1 MVSPRPIT
9 ITADSNQSKVYGNTD
24 PTLTYT
30 VQANGVGSGLVGSD
44 TFSGTL
50 SRASGE
56 NVGTYAIGQG
66 TLANSNYT
74 ITFVPASFSIIAR
87 PITLTATAQSTTYGS
102 ALNLGT
108 SAYTITS
115 GSLANSDAISAV
127 TLQYN
132 SSATVSGTTA
142 AGTYTNGIV
151 ASGATGTG
159 LSNYTISYVPG
170 TLTVSQKALTVT
182 ASGQSTTYGSA
193 LALGS
198 SAFTTSGL
206 VNGDTVSAVT
216 LNQNSNTT
224 VPATQAA
231 GSYTGA
237 INGIL
242 ASGATGTGLSNYTIS
257 YVPGALTVSPA
268 TLTVTADAK
277 TMVYGATVPSL
288 TYTITGYVNSENAN
302 TANVTGAPSITT
314 AASSTSNVGNY
325 TISAAANSLAAP
337 NYIFAYTNGN
347 LSVTPA
353 TLTYVATPTTS
364 IYGATPSVNAG
375 TVTGFV
381 NSDTLSNATTGT
393 LVFSTTA
400 TANSNVNSYAITGS
414 GLTANNGNY
423 VFVQAAGNSTALTIN
438 PATLTYVATPTTSIY
453 GATPSVNAGTVTGF
467 VNSDT
472 LSNATTG
479 TLVFS
484 TTATANSNVN
494 SYAITGSG
502 LTANNGNYVFV
513 QAAGNSTALT
523 INPATLT
530 ITANNQTATYGSAL
544 SVGAGSTQF
553 TSVGLQNNE
562 TIGSITLA
570 SSGASNTANVG
581 SYSLVPSTATG
592 GTFAPSNY
600 TISYVPG
607 TLTVSP
613 ATLTVTADAKTMV
626 YGATVPSL
634 TYTITGYVNS
644 ENANTANVTGAPS
657 ITTAASSTSN
667 VGNYTISAAANSLA
681 APNYIFAYT
690 NGNLSVTPATLTY
703 VATPTTSI
711 YGATPSVNAGT
722 VTGFV
727 NSDTLSNATTGT
739 LVFSTTATANSN
751 VNSYAITGS
760 GLTANNGN
768 YVFVQAAGN
777 STALTINPATL
788 TITANNQTATYGS
801 ALSVGAGS
809 TQFTSV
815 GLQNNETIGSIT
827 LASSGASNTAN
838 VGSYSLVPSTATGGT
853 FAPSNYT
860 ISYVP
865 GALTV
870 SPATITVSGS
880 LVYNGTATISAGS
893 LTATG
898 VNGQT
903 FTVSG
908 TADLSSKNVQT
919 NQPLADVNGLTLTAN
934 SSASLSNY
942 YPLTVANTS
951 VSVTPLS
958 VTLSAPTINKVYDG
972 SYNYTMTSADLAALS
987 SQLVGG
993 DTVTAASVAF
1003 AGNNPNVGGNRVV
1016 NLLSATINDGNNGAN
1031 YNVSLVSSTNSQI
1044 TPAPLTVTAVNSAKF
1059 VTQADPVGYGGAIY
1073 TGFVNGET
1081 ASVLAGSL
1089 SISSNSTSSS
1099 GAGTYTLTPSGYGA
1113 AGSVNGN
1120 YQITYQ
1126 TGTFTIVPAQNLI
1139 VTVAPTTATYSTTPT
1154 YTLTAQYL
1162 ASNTASIVYLGT
1174 GNTTPSTAPI
1184 TLTVSGSTPITVN
1197 DGANGSATFTIVPTS
1212 TTLSGSGNV
1221 VVGGYNVA
1229 ASNTHLTGANFL
1241 GFNLVGS
1248 LTVTPMVLSASQLGV
1263 SGVSR
1268 VYNGGN
1274 AITGLA
1280 LNTSPTLSAVL
1291 SGDSVSVVGTG
1302 TFDNANVGTNKG
1314 ITLNVS
1320 LTGPD
1325 AGDYA
1330 LSSNQLTSN
1339 TGTITQLASVTYV
1352 GTSGGNWSNA
1362 SNWAGGAIPTLN
1374 NVANVIIPTGMTV
1387 VYDNAALVGQI
1398 PTSAI
1403 TDNGTIAFTGSNNFT
1418 FANAVSGSGS
1428 INQSGA
1434 GVLTI
1439 SGNNTYSGGTYIN
1452 SSSLIVGSN
1461 NALGAGP
1468 VISTGGTLAVV
1479 SGVTLPSL
1487 SVNGSVTVT
1496 SDVTTSGN
1504 QTYDGAVTLGSGATA
1519 LTSNNG
1525 NITFDST
1532 LLASASS
1539 FTNQQS
1545 LALSAPNGE
1554 VTFGDTVGA
1563 NVVNTNGQ
1571 YLAYSSAYFNSPNF
1585 DNLEVTAATI
1595 LIKGNITTFGTQ
1607 TYNGSVRIGDN
1618 GSNGMT
1624 RILISEDPA
1633 ITFGGTVDDAQS
1645 GTHNL
1650 VVEAITTVPAEVP
1663 AITFTQAVGSIAPLA
1678 SLTVKTGE
1686 QNTGSGAVIADTS
1699 INPYDYTGNIT
1710 IAANVVT
1717 TGNQTYTANTI
1728 GLGNNQAGDGQIFTT
1743 HGGVIAFNTGLTA
1756 NNGGI
1761 APLDPNNY
1769 SLGFILNNGTVTGLG
1784 NSGINY
1790 QLIVI
1795 PPPAPP
1801 GGNAL
1806 FAASAINAG
1815 VLQNTITGTTLVSY
1829 TPIAD
1834 PSLDGSVS
1842 VGQPTVDCF
1851 VGDGKEVCASN

>member
-347 LSVTPA
+347 LSVT
-353 TLTYVATPTTS
+353 
-364 IYGATPSVNAG
+364 
-375 TVTGFV
+375 
-381 NSDTLSNATTGT
+381 
-393 LVFSTTA
+393 
-400 TANSNVNSYAITGS
+400 
-414 GLTANNGNY
+414 
-423 VFVQAAGNSTALTIN
+423 

>member
-1 MVSPRPIT
+1 M
-9 ITADSNQSKVYGNTD
+9 
-24 PTLTYT
+24 
-30 VQANGVGSGLVGSD
+30 
-44 TFSGTL
+44 
-50 SRASGE
+50 
-56 NVGTYAIGQG
+56 
-66 TLANSNYT
+66 
-74 ITFVPASFSIIAR
+74 
-87 PITLTATAQSTTYGS
+87 
-102 ALNLGT
+102 
-108 SAYTITS
+108 
-115 GSLANSDAISAV
+115 
-127 TLQYN
+127 
-132 SSATVSGTTA
+132 
-142 AGTYTNGIV
+142 
-151 ASGATGTG
+151 
-159 LSNYTISYVPG
+159 
-170 TLTVSQKALTVT
+170 
-182 ASGQSTTYGSA
+182 
-193 LALGS
+193 
-198 SAFTTSGL
+198 
-206 VNGDTVSAVT
+206 
-216 LNQNSNTT
+216 
-224 VPATQAA
+224 
-231 GSYTGA
+231 
-237 INGIL
+237 
-242 ASGATGTGLSNYTIS
+242 
-257 YVPGALTVSPA
+257 
-268 TLTVTADAK
+268 
-277 TMVYGATVPSL
+277 
-288 TYTITGYVNSENAN
+288 
-302 TANVTGAPSITT
+302 
-314 AASSTSNVGNY
+314 
-325 TISAAANSLAAP
+325 
-337 NYIFAYTNGN
+337 
-347 LSVTPA
+347 
-353 TLTYVATPTTS
+353 
-364 IYGATPSVNAG
+364 
-375 TVTGFV
+375 
-381 NSDTLSNATTGT
+381 
-393 LVFSTTA
+393 
-400 TANSNVNSYAITGS
+400 
-414 GLTANNGNY
+414 
-423 VFVQAAGNSTALTIN
+423 
-438 PATLTYVATPTTSIY
+438 
-453 GATPSVNAGTVTGF
+453 
-467 VNSDT
+467 
-472 LSNATTG
+472 
-479 TLVFS
+479 
-484 TTATANSNVN
+484 
-494 SYAITGSG
+494 
-502 LTANNGNYVFV
+502 
-513 QAAGNSTALT
+513 
-523 INPATLT
+523 
-530 ITANNQTATYGSAL
+530 
-544 SVGAGSTQF
+544 
-553 TSVGLQNNE
+553 
-562 TIGSITLA
+562 
-570 SSGASNTANVG
+570 
-581 SYSLVPSTATG
+581 
-592 GTFAPSNY
+592 
-600 TISYVPG
+600 
-607 TLTVSP
+607 
-613 ATLTVTADAKTMV
+613 
-626 YGATVPSL
+626 
-634 TYTITGYVNS
+634 
-644 ENANTANVTGAPS
+644 
-657 ITTAASSTSN
+657 
-667 VGNYTISAAANSLA
+667 
-681 APNYIFAYT
+681 
-690 NGNLSVTPATLTY
+690 
-703 VATPTTSI
+703 
-711 YGATPSVNAGT
+711 
-722 VTGFV
+722 
-727 NSDTLSNATTGT
+727 
-739 LVFSTTATANSN
+739 
-751 VNSYAITGS
+751 
-760 GLTANNGN
+760 
-768 YVFVQAAGN
+768 
-777 STALTINPATL
+777 
-788 TITANNQTATYGS
+788 
-801 ALSVGAGS
+801 
-809 TQFTSV
+809 
-815 GLQNNETIGSIT
+815 
-827 LASSGASNTAN
+827 
-838 VGSYSLVPSTATGGT
+838 
-853 FAPSNYT
+853 
-860 ISYVP
+860 
-865 GALTV
+865 